1 MTQWVSTLILLMTI
15 LNLFHTLFY
24 SLYTDLKYDLTW
36 NNIDP
41 EITQLTE
48 MYKNKVF
55 WRYQIQR

>member
-55 WRYQIQR
+55 WRYQIHR